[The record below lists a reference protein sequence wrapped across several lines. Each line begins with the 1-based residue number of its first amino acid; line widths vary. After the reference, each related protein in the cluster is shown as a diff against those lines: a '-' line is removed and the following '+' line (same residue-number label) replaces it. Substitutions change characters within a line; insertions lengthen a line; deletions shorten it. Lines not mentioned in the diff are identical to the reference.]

1 MFKQSVLDYQLSIET
16 MKVRTIL
23 ASFIIVSA
31 ISAFSQSKDIKASAL
46 LDEVSKKATSFKSIK
61 VDLSYTMFNAKA
73 KINEEKTVTL
83 LVSGDKYKMSA
94 AGQTILCDGKTIWT
108 YIKES
113 NEVQV
118 NALEN
123 KDDALTPS
131 KLLTSYNSNYKSKII
146 KSNDPTAESV
156 ELIPNTNKNFTRA
169 ILEIDKAKKQIKSFA
184 LYDKSGNVFTY
195 KVKTYVTDSPV
206 TDADFTFDA
215 KKFPGVEVIDMR

>member
-1 MFKQSVLDYQLSIET
+1 
-16 MKVRTIL
+16 MKLKTIIASLFIFTAL
-23 ASFIIVSA
+23 ASFG
-31 ISAFSQSKDIKASAL
+31 QGKDPKAVAL
-46 LDEVSKKATSFKSIK
+46 LEEVSKKAKSFKSIK
-61 VDLSYTMFNAKA
+61 VDLAYSMVNTKA

-83 LVSGDKYKMSA
+83 LVSGDKYRMAA
-94 AGQTILCDGKTIWT
+94 AGQTVICDGKTIWT

-146 KSNDPTAESV
+146 KSDDPTAEAV
-156 ELIPNTNKNFTRA
+156 ELIPNTSKNFTKA
-169 ILEIDKAKKQIKSFA
+169 ILGIDKAKKQIKSFT
-184 LYDKSGNVFTY
+184 LYDKSGNTFTY
-195 KVKTYVTDSPV
+195 KVKTYLTDTPV

-215 KKFPGVEVIDMR
+215 KKFPGVEIIDMR